1 MAKNPPCLALTPPAK
16 LLIFDPLTEKKP
28 FIDPKTKKEKGD
40 PKYRATFIIPKS
52 ANMDQIKAQLAAA
65 ARAKNASI
73 PYEQWKKPV
82 KDGNKLIER
91 AVAKGKAEGSLAY
104 YKDCWVVECKSEF
117 KPDLSI
123 ARGGKAEPVPDEAA
137 GQVFY
142 SGAQVIGELN
152 FVAHEI
158 EGEDNNGDPIVSRYI
173 SAYHNFVLK
182 VGEGE
187 RFGRKSR
194 DEVFKGVM
202 GGTSAENPMA
212 GKDED
217 EDF

>member
-52 ANMDQIKAQLAAA
+52 ANMDAIKAQLVAAA
-65 ARAKNASI
+65 AAKNRDV
-73 PYEQWKKPV
+73 PYEKWKKPV
-82 KDGNKLIER
+82 KDGDKLIEK
-91 AVAKGKAEGSLAY
+91 AVARGKSEGSLGY
-104 YKDCWVVECKSEF
+104 YKNCWVIECKSEF

-137 GQVFY
+137 GTIFY
-142 SGAQVIGELN
+142 SGAEVLAELN

-158 EGEDNNGDPIVSRYI
+158 DGGEETARYI
-173 SAYHNFVLK
+173 SAYHNFILK
-182 VGEGE
+182 IGEGE

-202 GGTSAENPMA
+202 GGVSKENPLED
-212 GKDED
+212 KED

>member
-1 MAKNPPCLALTPPAK
+1 MAKNPPCLALTPKAK
-16 LLIFDPLTEKKP
+16 LLVFDPLTEKKA
-28 FIDPKTKKEKGD
+28 FVDPKTKKEKGD

-52 ANMDQIKAQLAAA
+52 ESMDAIKAQLAAA
-65 ARAKNASI
+65 AKAKDPNV
-73 PYEQWKKPV
+73 PYEKWKKPV
-82 KDGNKLIER
+82 KDGNKLIEK
-91 AVAKGKAEGSLAY
+91 AVARGKSEGSLAY
-104 YKDCWVVECKSEF
+104 YKDCWVIECKSEF

-123 ARGGKAEPVPDEAA
+123 ARGGKPEPVPDEAA

-142 SGAQVIGELN
+142 SGAEVIAELN
-152 FVAHEI
+152 FVAHVI
-158 EGEDNNGDPIVSRYI
+158 EGSEDEPARYI

-182 VGEGE
+182 IGEGE

-202 GGTSAENPMA
+202 GGQTKENPLED
-212 GKDED
+212 KDD

>member
-1 MAKNPPCLALTPPAK
+1 MAKSAPCLALTPKAK

-52 ANMDQIKAQLAAA
+52 ADVSAIQAQLRAAA
-65 ARAKNASI
+65 TARNPNV
-73 PYEQWKKPV
+73 PYEKWKKPV
-82 KDGNKLIER
+82 KDGNKLIEK
-91 AVAKGKAEGSLAY
+91 AVARGKSEGSLAY
-104 YKDCWVVECKSEF
+104 YKDCWVIECKSEF

-123 ARGGKAEPVPDEAA
+123 ARQGKAEPVEDAAA

-142 SGAQVIGELN
+142 SGAEVIAELN

-158 EGEDNNGDPIVSRYI
+158 ENSDDEPSRYI
-173 SAYHNFVLK
+173 SAYHNFILK

-202 GGTSAENPMA
+202 GGVSKENPL
-212 GKDED
+212 ED
-217 EDF
+217 EGDDAF

>member
-65 ARAKNASI
+65 AKAKNPNV
-73 PYEQWKKPV
+73 PYEKWKKPV
-82 KDGNKLIER
+82 KDGNKLIEK
-91 AVAKGKAEGSLAY
+91 AVAKGKSEGSLAY
-104 YKDCWVVECKSEF
+104 YKDCWVIECKSEF

-158 EGEDNNGDPIVSRYI
+158 ENSDDEPSRYI

-182 VGEGE
+182 IGEGE

-202 GGTSAENPMA
+202 GGTSAENPLA
-212 GKDED
+212 GDKDED